1 MLNPEPVVRKMVGC
15 GSGVAHCHTLGLLV
29 FSLASDNTLRVFSS
43 PRLGREQEEGFMY
56 QCTLGGAKSLAP
68 MQFSFHNC
76 YSSGYLAF
84 TGCAATGRYL
94 VVTDAGLHAVHVIDV
109 VHKAHVGYVAAPLS
123 ICFPMALAARK
134 SQVAVIAQKHYASD
148 IRIIRLFEGSG
159 AVWTVVREMSSTYW
173 FGARGLRFTADG
185 TNLVVA
191 NPWVGRVSLYRS
203 DGSFVRHVVKGLGYP
218 LDVEEWDNG
227 WLVVCGEPSPVFV
240 HGDGDGTVRPSTH
253 TFATRKS
260 MAVVRG
266 VGVVV
271 REHDGRVSVFATYDA
286 IAMGAMSAGRV
297 VWMMAVARGIQKY
310 SHCSTG

>member
-1 MLNPEPVVRKMVGC
+1 VV
-15 GSGVAHCHTLGLLV
+15 
-29 FSLASDNTLRVFSS
+29 
-43 PRLGREQEEGFMY
+43 
-56 QCTLGGAKSLAP
+56 
-68 MQFSFHNC
+68 
-76 YSSGYLAF
+76 
-84 TGCAATGRYL
+84 ATL

-123 ICFPMALAARK
+123 IWSPMALAARK
-134 SQVAVIAQKHYASD
+134 SQVAVIAQERYASD

-159 AVWTVVREMSSTYW
+159 AVWTVVREFRSVYW
-173 FGARGLRFTADG
+173 YGARGLRFTADG

-191 NPWVGRVSLYRS
+191 NPWECRVSLYHAS
-203 DGSFVRHVVKGLGYP
+203 NGSFVRHVVKGLGYP

-227 WLVVCGEPSPVFV
+227 WLVVSGEPSPVFV

-253 TFATRKS
+253 TFAPMKS

-310 SHCSTG
+310 FSTG